1 MTGNKASPMGNPS
14 DDLHRSNHGQLQQ
27 HAADVDVERR
37 SGGTDTERRFGGIRR
52 LGGEQALEHL
62 CGACVCVVGI
72 GGVGSWAAEALAR
85 TGVGHLLLI
94 DMDHVA
100 VSNVNRQIHATDQTL
115 GQSKILAMRERIAT
129 YAPQCRVEVRDDFLN
144 ADNLTQLLARPPAAA
159 NVQAPPSATSAPH
172 AWPDVLLDCCD
183 QSSAKIAMAL
193 FARQYK
199 LPFIMAGS
207 AGGKW
212 EAERLQCGDLSA
224 SAQDPM
230 LSKIRQRLRRE
241 HGFERNPQK
250 RMKVTCVWSD
260 EPVKRGD
267 ACDTSAGL
275 NCAGYGSLVSTT
287 ASMGMIM
294 AGWAVRQ
301 LITSRRTP
309 A

>member
-1 MTGNKASPMGNPS
+1 MTSGDMTA
-14 DDLHRSNHGQLQQ
+14 DDTIAGEMNGGSGSLGS
-27 HAADVDVERR
+27 ADAQ
-37 SGGTDTERRFGGIRR
+37 RRFGAIRR
-52 LGGEQALEHL
+52 LGGERALERL
-62 CGACVCVVGI
+62 SSACVCVVGI

-85 TGVGHLLLI
+85 TGVGHLVLI

-100 VSNVNRQIHATDQTL
+100 VSNVNRQIHATDETL
-115 GQSKILAMRERIAT
+115 GQSKILAMQQRIAT
-129 YAPQCRVEVRDDFLN
+129 FAPQCRVDVRDDFLS
-144 ADNLTQLLARPPAAA
+144 ADNMAALLTVPER
-159 NVQAPPSATSAPH
+159 SSG
-172 AWPDVLLDCCD
+172 PDVLLDCCD

-193 FARQYK
+193 FARQHK

-212 EAERLQCGDLSA
+212 EAERLRCSDLSE

-241 HGFERNPQK
+241 HGFERNPGK
-250 RMKVTCVWSD
+250 RMRVTCVWSD

-267 ACDTSAGL
+267 VCDTSAGL

-294 AGWAVRQ
+294 AGWAVRR
-301 LITSRRTP
+301 LL
-309 A
+309 AA